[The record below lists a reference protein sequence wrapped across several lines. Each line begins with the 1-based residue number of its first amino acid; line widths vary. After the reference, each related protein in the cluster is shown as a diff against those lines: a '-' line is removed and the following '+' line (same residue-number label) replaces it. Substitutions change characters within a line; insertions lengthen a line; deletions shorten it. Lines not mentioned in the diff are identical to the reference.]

1 MFRRLMMKCMVPSA
15 LLAMLMGPIAAF
27 ASIIERSDDAPK
39 RVVKFA
45 DLDLT
50 RSEGAAVLYL
60 RISAAAREV
69 CEPPFSGPR
78 MQSRMDECRHRA
90 ISKAIADV
98 GSATLTKYYQTK
110 TMFGMR
116 EGQQR

>member
-1 MFRRLMMKCMVPSA
+1 MFRRLMMKCILPSA
-15 LLAMLMGPIAAF
+15 LLATLVGPMAAV
-27 ASIIERSDDAPK
+27 ASMIKRSDAAPQ

-50 RSEGAAVLYL
+50 RSEGAAVLYS

-69 CEPPFSGPR
+69 CVPPYAGPR

-90 ISKAIADV
+90 IAKAVDDV

-110 TMFGMR
+110 TTFGM
-116 EGQQR
+116 